1 MWKKCKIWS
10 CTQAEPL
17 PRVSFSCDKCD
28 KARRPPRCT
37 LSHGP
42 SLVTEC
48 ELPLQGASVLRC
60 KSIKVQV
67 YQGASVSRCTA
78 QRCNLSNI
86 VRACVLPRSHASDTE
101 LVKCHLP
108 VTPAGT
114 WHARRLGAQPGL
126 QKCKKEGSLGICIQ
140 CFSSLFF
147 TTAKIIFVT
156 ANCMQ
161 GGGGRGMGRPKL
173 TR

>member
-1 MWKKCKIWS
+1 MQDLELHTSRATSQGVFLLWQVWQGPPAS
-10 CTQAEPL
+10 QVHSVTRPEPCH
-17 PRVSFSCDKCD
+17 RVRVATS
-28 KARRPPRCT
+28 
-37 LSHGP
+37 
-42 SLVTEC
+42 
-48 ELPLQGASVLRC
+48 RC
-60 KSIKVQV
+60 KCIKVQE